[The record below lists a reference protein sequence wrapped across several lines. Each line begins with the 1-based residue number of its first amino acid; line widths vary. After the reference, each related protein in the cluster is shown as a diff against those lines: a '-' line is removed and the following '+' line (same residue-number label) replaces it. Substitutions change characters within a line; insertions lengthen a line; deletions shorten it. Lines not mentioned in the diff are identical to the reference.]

1 MTPILDRIRA
11 NGGEVVRE
19 KWNISIRRGRLTVEA
34 IAWVKTR
41 KDDLMLE
48 VWPDFDR
55 WVERAAI
62 REFDG
67 GQSRADAE
75 QSAYDEVMGC

>member
-11 NGGEVVRE
+11 HGGDVTRDR
-19 KWNISIRRGRLTVEA
+19 WNIRLRAGRLTPA
-34 IAWVKTR
+34 ALAWLQDRKTEL
-41 KDDLMLE
+41 LME
-48 VWPDFDR
+48 VWPDYDR
-55 WVERAAI
+55 WAERAAI

-75 QSAYDEVMGC
+75 QSAYDEVMNA